1 MSNLQ
6 DSLIHSSIALSVSLT
21 GYYYYMNQM
30 GVEWFGYILAAVLMY
45 IPVYRMIPKI
55 KLFTLKA
62 GMSGKD
68 INKKGTKGGE
78 VAVPEALG
86 IVPATIFVIFNMCAI
101 FYTKTFAP
109 NLAFEHTAGILS
121 ITFIIFLG
129 FCDDVFDLPWR
140 YKIFLPNIAAL
151 PILIAYQGVTH
162 VVTPILLREYLGNT
176 VDLGKEDF

>member
-1 MSNLQ
+1 
-6 DSLIHSSIALSVSLT
+6 
-21 GYYYYMNQM
+21 
-30 GVEWFGYILAAVLMY
+30 
-45 IPVYRMIPKI
+45 
-55 KLFTLKA
+55 
-62 GMSGKD
+62 MSGKD
-68 INKKGTKGGE
+68 INKKGTPAGD
-78 VAVPEALG
+78 VPVPEALG

-176 VDLGKEDF
+176 VDLGLLYYVYMMLIATFCTNSINIYAGINGLEVT